1 MLRRKNNTGSAREE
15 SAWHVEVRKATP
27 GMCIYAAIQSPKR
40 WKTKGSPAVGS
51 AYAKVLREKRYS
63 KRDPRGLPK
72 RTLKRKINYI
82 LQKKDQKATSGQLQ
96 KEGNSSFQGYTRHN
110 YWTFNAHSPPD
121 KIRQKWSRTAVLM
134 KVLCFI
140 SLASFAG
147 KALAHFMIQADFI
160 PIHPVIVDGVGG
172 SPCC

>member
-1 MLRRKNNTGSAREE
+1 M
-15 SAWHVEVRKATP
+15 EVRKATP

-82 LQKKDQKATSGQLQ
+82 LQKKDQKSN
-96 KEGNSSFQGYTRHN
+96 E
-110 YWTFNAHSPPD
+110 WTVAE
-121 KIRQKWSRTAVLM
+121 R
-134 KVLCFI
+134 
-140 SLASFAG
+140 G
-147 KALAHFMIQADFI
+147 
-160 PIHPVIVDGVGG
+160 
-172 SPCC
+172 